1 MIPDDLVRLSDVAA
15 RLPGVTTER
24 LLRMRDRGAFP
35 DVMRVGRDLFVRQ
48 SDIDVWQRGCWLSV
62 REEREAAARRSLR
75 LPPIRNRR
83 SKAEV

>member
-1 MIPDDLVRLSDVAA
+1 MIPDDLVLLSEVAA

-48 SDIDVWQRGCWLSV
+48 SDVEVWQRGCWLSV
-62 REEREAAARRSLR
+62 REEREEAARRAMS

-83 SKAEV
+83 AKAGA